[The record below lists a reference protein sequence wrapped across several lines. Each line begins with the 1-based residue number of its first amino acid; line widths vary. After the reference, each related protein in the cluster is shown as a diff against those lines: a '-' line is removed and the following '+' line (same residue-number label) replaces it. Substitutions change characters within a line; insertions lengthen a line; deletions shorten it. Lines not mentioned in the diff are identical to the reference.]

1 MMPMMLRQFQLL
13 RPIAEGGMGVVYR
26 AFDTTLEREVAVKL
40 MKSELADD
48 KEVVEGFYREARA
61 CACLNHANIIHIYTF
76 DELQDMR
83 YLVMEVADNGSLD
96 GRIEDHGA
104 LEELFVLD
112 VGIKMASALDCAPG
126 RRSKWGSASCRVGF
140 TSAARALSIEIE
152 KIWPAHGRGT
162 PAPTRY
168 SPTPRLH
175 RL

>member
-96 GRIEDHGA
+96 GRIEDHGG
-104 LEELFVLD
+104 LEEVFVLD
-112 VGIKMASALDCAPG
+112 VGIKMASALD
-126 RRSKWGSASCRVGF
+126 SAL
-140 TSAARALSIEIE
+140 THNL
-152 KIWPAHGRGT
+152 
-162 PAPTRY
+162 
-168 SPTPRLH
+168 LH
-175 RL
+175 RDLKPSNILFNHENDPKLVDFGLATNADQEQDFHSTVWGLSLIHI